1 MGDGPCAK
9 PPSWL
14 VFGKACLHCI
24 ESSYKMRQIPGR
36 LSNCGTVPRREG
48 TRVMSLLCICKSLRK
63 TSLRGDINIHKRI
76 LILLLTCTTAR
87 SRNRSERQEK
97 QHKKSR
103 RPRTVSLLF
112 ATSCG
117 ASSACIRR
125 RCRCFALSTTNSANR
140 NNAGEICTDKNHS
153 WP

>member
-1 MGDGPCAK
+1 MGYIFIPNVHTT
-9 PPSWL
+9 PSL
-14 VFGKACLHCI
+14 
-24 ESSYKMRQIPGR
+24 PGR
-36 LSNCGTVPRREG
+36 QSFAKSSHDGRVVPGIHLVWYSQG
-48 TRVMSLLCICKSLRK
+48 TRVMSLFCIFKSLRK
-63 TSLRGDINIHKRI
+63 TSLRGDVNIQKRI

-87 SRNRSERQEK
+87 SRNRSEPQEK
-97 QHKKSR
+97 QHKKSK

-117 ASSACIRR
+117 ASSDCIRR

-140 NNAGEICTDKNHS
+140 NNAGEIYTDKNHS